1 MDKCCVFFDQTVVLM
16 YGGKLLATFQCRNKE
31 QAQEVAKIYFA
42 M

>member
-42 M
+42 I